1 MTAKYRRTL
10 KLGGESGRFP
20 NRRPT
25 RTYRTG
31 NLETAISRP
40 EISMPHP
47 TRPLLVLCLG
57 ILICGVTTPR
67 AFSQATEE
75 NLIRENERLQAR
87 VTDLETALAAAL
99 ARIADLEKSLAAAA
113 SGGNAP
119 TPATTSTPV
128 APSEASPAGLVAEIR
143 KAFAAAV
150 AKNPAPVPTA
160 NSTEDERI
168 RYVRWLNKWIAS
180 SNRAFRD
187 RVDWPVRI
195 TDRRPRSNIDQF
207 VTFQPWD
214 VDRDEPVGSSFEI
227 AVPNRAV
234 DRADRPRADD
244 ADPTLLLGG
253 VFIPAIR
260 FNADRFS
267 PGPFDNPPFIG
278 AMVELTWRFD
288 FQGLSPRVGI
298 AGATDDGSNPNP

>member
-1 MTAKYRRTL
+1 MRL
-10 KLGGESGRFP
+10 Q
-20 NRRPT
+20 
-25 RTYRTG
+25 
-31 NLETAISRP
+31 
-40 EISMPHP
+40 
-47 TRPLLVLCLG
+47 TRPFLALCLG
-57 ILICGVTTPR
+57 LLVCGVGSPR
-67 AFSQATEE
+67 AFSQATDEE
-75 NLIRENERLQAR
+75 LVRENERLQAR

-99 ARIADLEKSLAAAA
+99 ARIADLEKSLAVAA
-113 SGGNAP
+113 SGGRVPPPAATPNAI
-119 TPATTSTPV
+119 
-128 APSEASPAGLVAEIR
+128 APSANSPAGLAAEIR
-143 KAFAAAV
+143 AAFAVAV
-150 AKNPAPVPTA
+150 AKNPDPVPTA
-160 NSTEDERI
+160 SSNDDERV

-214 VDRDEPVGSSFEI
+214 VKRNEPVGSTFEI

-234 DRADRPRADD
+234 ERADRPRADD
-244 ADPTLLLGG
+244 EDPTLLLGG

-267 PGPFDNPPFIG
+267 PGPFDNPPFVG

-288 FQGLSPRVGI
+288 FQGLSPRLGI
-298 AGATDDGSNPNP
+298 AGAADDAANPSP